1 MPSTWTKKVA
11 ALVVA
16 VVMGALLVAGGSPA
30 VAASGTLSVSA
41 AKKLAQKLVKKQ
53 RRERSLV
60 FAQLG
65 EPKRR
70 SSTRIDFPYR
80 DRSTSDVLCE
90 ARIVVVQTG
99 SRRNADI
106 RGAKCHGIP
115 SEILSFEAVT
125 RSLRKAVK
133 AAGPDVRRSLNRYE
147 NSLPQC
153 RKVDVPK
160 ARKGDARLLE
170 KAGGEAS
177 FWLPLRSQLDDFD
190 VALHDVHG
198 RDPSMVRGVDAW
210 DRTLVLVDEL
220 PPAAAQACRALR
232 EWADH
237 NFSKDTAPA
246 DFDELKVV
254 LHELPVQQ
262 KVLRETAAYMDDQ
275 GVVPKVASVFAP
287 PGIIAVANPHPKL

>member
-1 MPSTWTKKVA
+1 MPRTWTKRVA
-11 ALVVA
+11 APVVA
-16 VVMGALLVAGGSPA
+16 VAAGALLIAGGSPA
-30 VAASGTLSVSA
+30 AAASGSLSVSA
-41 AKKLAQKLVKKQ
+41 AKKLAHKLEEKQ

-60 FAQLG
+60 FTQLG
-65 EPKRR
+65 DPVRR

-80 DRSTSDVLCE
+80 DRSTTDVLCV

-99 SRRNADI
+99 DRRNADI

-115 SEILSFEAVT
+115 TEILNFEAVT

-133 AAGPDVRRSLNRYE
+133 AAAPEVQKSLDSYGKSVSR
-147 NSLPQC
+147 C
-153 RKVDVPK
+153 HKVVVPK
-160 ARKGDARLLE
+160 ARRSDVKLLM
-170 KAGGEAS
+170 KAGGEAA

-190 VALHDVHG
+190 VALHDVHA

-220 PPAAAQACRALR
+220 PPAAAHACRAVR
-232 EWADH
+232 QWADN

-254 LHELPVQQ
+254 LHEFPVQQ
-262 KVLRETAAYMDDQ
+262 KVLRETAAYLDDQ
-275 GVVPKVASVFAP
+275 GVVPRVASVFAP
-287 PGIIAVANPHPKL
+287 PGILAVANPHPKL

>member
-1 MPSTWTKKVA
+1 MPSTWTRKVA

-16 VVMGALLVAGGSPA
+16 VVTGALLVAGASPA
-30 VAASGTLSVSA
+30 AAASGTLSVSA
-41 AKKLAQKLVKKQ
+41 AKKLAHKLVEKQ

-60 FAQLG
+60 FAYLG
-65 EPKRR
+65 DPKRR

-80 DRSTSDVLCE
+80 DRSTTDVLCL
-90 ARIVVVQTG
+90 ARIVVVQSG
-99 SRRNADI
+99 DKRNADI

-115 SEILSFEAVT
+115 TEILNFEAVT

-133 AAGPDVRRSLNRYE
+133 AAGPDVRKSLARYE
-147 NSLPQC
+147 QAVSRC
-153 RKVDVPK
+153 HDVVVPK
-160 ARKGDARLLE
+160 ARRNDVRLLM
-170 KAGGEAS
+170 KAGGQAA

-198 RDPSMVRGVDAW
+198 QDPSMVRGVEAW

-220 PPAAAQACRALR
+220 PPAAAHPCRAVR

-254 LHELPVQQ
+254 LHEFPVQQ
-262 KVLRETAAYMDDQ
+262 KVLRETAAYLDDQ

-287 PGIIAVANPHPKL
+287 PGILAVANPHPKL